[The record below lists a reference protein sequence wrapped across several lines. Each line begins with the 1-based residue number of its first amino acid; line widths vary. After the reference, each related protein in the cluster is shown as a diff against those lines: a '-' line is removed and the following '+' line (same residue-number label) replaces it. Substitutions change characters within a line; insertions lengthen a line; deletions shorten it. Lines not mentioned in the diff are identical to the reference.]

1 MREVLSARLIG
12 NEIQRVDYRTIAR
25 PVSGIKPQ
33 KYTVFLTRR
42 SPRHY
47 FQVVGLS
54 RDDVPMAVGVL
65 KREAVI
71 PVRAP

>member
-1 MREVLSARLIG
+1 MREVLSVRLIG
-12 NEIQRVDYRTIAR
+12 VDIQRVDYRTIAP
-25 PVSGIKPQ
+25 PVSGVKPQ
-33 KYTVFLTRR
+33 KYMVFLKRR
-42 SPRHY
+42 SPRRY
-47 FQVVGLS
+47 FQVVVLS